1 MKLESLNNGKYVLT
15 HEELLNFQGGRRS
28 NENTYKEIE
37 VFTSPEESNCP
48 CGDHQFQVSYDG
60 PWSSYMLG
68 YCTHKEC
75 LECPEEPNV

>member
-15 HEELLNFQGGRRS
+15 QEELLNFQGGRRS
-28 NENTYKEIE
+28 NENTKIE
-37 VFTSPEESNCP
+37 EEHFTSPEECNCP
-48 CGDHQFQVSYDG
+48 CGDHQLHVSYDG
-60 PWSSYMLG
+60 PWSSYMFG